1 MYQCFLL
8 EDTLCLIP
16 FAVKVSR
23 EADDEKRMAHRKEF
37 EITKTLSHPNIV
49 KSIEFFDNG
58 PLDEIHQVMDFVD
71 GLEVLDAIIE

>member
-1 MYQCFLL
+1 L
-8 EDTLCLIP
+8 EDNLDLTP

-37 EITKTLSHPNIV
+37 EITKTLNHPNII

-58 PLDEIHQVMDFVD
+58 PLDEIH
-71 GLEVLDAIIE
+71 

>member
-8 EDTLCLIP
+8 EDTLSLTP

-37 EITKTLSHPNIV
+37 EITKTLSHTNIV

>member
-1 MYQCFLL
+1 L
-8 EDTLCLIP
+8 EDNLDLIP

-37 EITKTLSHPNIV
+37 EITKTLNHPNII

-58 PLDEIHQVMDFVD
+58 PLDEIH
-71 GLEVLDAIIE
+71 

>member
-1 MYQCFLL
+1 L
-8 EDTLCLIP
+8 EDNLGLRP

-37 EITKTLSHPNIV
+37 EITKNLSHPNII

-58 PLDEIHQVMDFVD
+58 PLDEIHQVMEYVD
-71 GLEVLDAIIE
+71 GLEVLDAITE